1 MIIGNNEIVLENGKR
16 YYVEDLTVRDYSLEN
31 TTPHLLKINDYEIK
45 ENSWVD
51 MIKSLVIY
59 LIQTYPTYK
68 DKLLNFHTE
77 WSKSDMFFEGDTQA
91 NLKKVDDDLYVNC
104 NHNALHSCWFI
115 QDLLKLFEID
125 CSNVYFLI
133 HRGHSAEPVDAKEY
147 FKAEFKKEFSE
158 FLQNNHNKS
167 KESCDK
173 IISNIEKCMD
183 PVLGKSSPS
192 YKSFMLF
199 DEYLTFY
206 NYSVSFNKA
215 IDSNYSINQ
224 NKKEIMKRYIGYL
237 NEFYKAKY

>member
-1 MIIGNNEIVLENGKR
+1 MIIGNNEIVFENGKR
-16 YYVEDLTVRDYSLEN
+16 YYVENLTVRDYSLEN

-51 MIKSLVIY
+51 MIKSLAIY

-68 DKLLNFHTE
+68 DKLLDFHTE

-91 NLKKVDDDLYVNC
+91 NLKKVDDNLYVNC

-125 CSNVYFLI
+125 YSKVYFLI
-133 HRGHSAEPVDAKEY
+133 RRGHSAEPADAKEY

-158 FLQNNHNKS
+158 FLQEKYNKS
-167 KESCDK
+167 KEFCDK

-183 PVLGKSSPS
+183 PILGKSNS

-199 DEYLTFY
+199 DDSTLVYTYGNDLIRKI
-206 NYSVSFNKA
+206 NK
-215 IDSNYSINQ
+215 SYTMSP
-224 NKKEIMKRYIGYL
+224 KTKEIMKRYISYL

>member
-1 MIIGNNEIVLENGKR
+1 
-16 YYVEDLTVRDYSLEN
+16 
-31 TTPHLLKINDYEIK
+31 
-45 ENSWVD
+45 
-51 MIKSLVIY
+51 
-59 LIQTYPTYK
+59 
-68 DKLLNFHTE
+68 
-77 WSKSDMFFEGDTQA
+77 MFFSGDTQA

-199 DEYLTFY
+199 DDSTLVY
-206 NYSVSFNKA
+206 NYGNEFIRKINK
-215 IDSNYSINQ
+215 SYTINP
-224 NKKEIMKRYIGYL
+224 KKRETMTRYIGYL